1 MRGVPQVGGGRGV
14 RPGTEPTCCT
24 AFDGERRMVS
34 FHSLRRDEL
43 AALHARHQQE
53 YAELQSKKLALDL
66 TRGKPSSEQLDLSNA
81 LLSLPGDDYRD
92 EDGTDT
98 RNYGGQHGLPGLRA
112 IFGELLGIPV
122 PNLIAGNNS
131 SLEMMHDVIV
141 FSMLHGGVDSPRP
154 WKDEPTVK
162 FLCPVPGYDRHFAIN
177 ESLGIEMISIPM
189 RDDGPDVDLVE
200 ELVAVDPAIKGMWA
214 VPVFSNPTGVTYSW
228 ETARRLV
235 QMHTAANDFRL
246 FWDNAYAVHTLTLD
260 FVRQIDVLGLAA
272 TAGNPNR
279 PYVFASTSKITFAG
293 AGVSFFGGS
302 LGNIAW
308 YLQYA
313 GKKSIGP
320 DKVNQLRHLRFFGD
334 ADGVRLQMLRHQ
346 QILAPKFALAL
357 EILDKRLRD
366 SQIASWTEPKGGYFI
381 SLDVL
386 PGTARRTVALAKD
399 AGIAV
404 TEAGASFPYRK
415 DPDDK
420 NIRIAPTFPSIPDL
434 RDAIDGLAT
443 CALLA
448 ATESL
453 LARAGVGAR
462 R

>member
-1 MRGVPQVGGGRGV
+1 
-14 RPGTEPTCCT
+14 
-24 AFDGERRMVS
+24 MVS
-34 FHSLRRDEL
+34 FQSLGREELLAQHEMQRRN
-43 AALHARHQQE
+43 
-53 YAELQSKKLALDL
+53 YADLQAKHLSLDL
-66 TRGKPSSEQLDLSNA
+66 TRGKPSPQQLDLSNA

-92 EDGTDT
+92 GDGTDT
-98 RNYGGQHGLPGLRA
+98 RNYGGLHGLPELRA

-122 PNLIAGNNS
+122 PNLIAGNNA
-131 SLEMMHDVIV
+131 SLELMHDVV
-141 FSMLHGGVDSPRP
+141 VYALLHGGVDSPRP
-154 WKDEPTVK
+154 WKDEPAVK
-162 FLCPVPGYDRHFAIN
+162 WLCPAPGYDRHFAIT
-177 ESLGIEMISIPM
+177 ESLDIEMISIPM
-189 RDDGPDVDLVE
+189 REDGPDVDLIE
-200 ELVAVDPAIKGMWA
+200 ELVAADPAIKGMWA

-228 ETARRLV
+228 ETVRRLV
-235 QMHTAANDFRL
+235 QMRTAASDFRL
-246 FWDNAYAVHTLTLD
+246 FWDNAYAVHTLTHD

-272 TAGNPNR
+272 AAGNPNR
-279 PYVFASTSKITFAG
+279 PLVFASTSKITFAG

-334 ADGVRLQMLRHQ
+334 TDGVRLQMQRHQ
-346 QILAPKFALAL
+346 QVLAPKFALAL
-357 EILDKRLRD
+357 EILEDRLGE
-366 SQIASWTEPKGGYFI
+366 SKIASWTEPKGGYFI

-386 PGTARRTVALAKD
+386 QGTARRTVALAKD

-415 DPDDK
+415 DPEDK
-420 NIRIAPTFPSIPDL
+420 NIRIAPTFPSMPDL
-434 RDAIDGLAT
+434 RDAIDGLST

-453 LARAGVGAR
+453 LKS
-462 R
+462 